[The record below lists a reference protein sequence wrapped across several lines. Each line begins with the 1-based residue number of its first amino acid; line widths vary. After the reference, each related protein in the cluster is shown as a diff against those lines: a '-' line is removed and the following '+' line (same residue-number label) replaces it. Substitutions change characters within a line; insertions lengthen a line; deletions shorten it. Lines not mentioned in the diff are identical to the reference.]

1 MDPKLALVKCITLLY
16 RESELEQTANSTDL
30 CQKIID
36 NIKLPESTMEVQS
49 GREVLV
55 GLRSTVLWMI
65 DKPAGEPY
73 DKTQLLQRVRINTK
87 DDSYLYNAVV
97 DGLQKL
103 EDKEEIQKQIL
114 SYRSEL
120 KQTLD
125 RNDIDAILKKA
136 FNKVMFAG
144 ANHGDYRELVRDI
157 CSQLEPYTH
166 NVISADHPSVL
177 DSVNFDDP
185 EGMEQL
191 LERSKEEISTDGV
204 IRTGYQAIN
213 RMLGKQ
219 GGFRRGEMVLV
230 GALQHNYKTGFTLNL
245 FKHAALYNK
254 PYMRDE
260 AKKPLLI
267 HLSLENELAMNI
279 MSLYISLKENETGEP
294 CDVSMVDINEAAA
307 YIREKMGVNGYHIKM
322 LRVDPS
328 RFSYHDLFDMVTNY
342 EAEGFEVHMIVCD
355 YLNMASKK
363 GCSSGPAGFEIRD
376 LFRRVRNFI
385 APRGITFITPH
396 QLSTEAKG
404 LTRQGI
410 ENFVQEIANKGY
422 YDSCRTVDQE
432 VDLELAIHIE
442 KVVGQGSFLTVQ
454 RGKHRKVDITP
465 NEHLYTVLPFF
476 PAGGVRDDVL
486 GDDLSMRTVGGQSM
500 SEGGAAWY
508 DQ

>member
-1 MDPKLALVKCITLLY
+1 MDPKLLFVKCITLLY
-16 RESELEQTANSTDL
+16 RESELDQAAVSTDL
-30 CQKIID
+30 CQKVID
-36 NIKLPESTMEVQS
+36 NIKLPESTMEVHS

-55 GLRSTVLWMI
+55 GLRATVMWMI
-65 DKPAGEPY
+65 EKPASEPY

-97 DGLQKL
+97 DGLQKID
-103 EDKEEIQKQIL
+103 DKEELQKQIL

-120 KQTLD
+120 KRSLNQTE
-125 RNDIDAILKKA
+125 IDGILKQA
-136 FNKVMFAG
+136 FQKVMFG
-144 ANHGDYRELVRDI
+144 TGGKTDYQEMVRDI
-157 CSQLEPYTH
+157 CAKLEPYTH
-166 NVISADHPSVL
+166 SVLSSAHPSVV
-177 DSVNFDDP
+177 DSVNFEDP
-185 EGMEQL
+185 EAMEDL
-191 LERSKEEISTDGV
+191 LGRSKEEVSADGV

-230 GALQHNYKTGFTLNL
+230 GALQHNYKTGFTLNI

-267 HLSLENELAMNI
+267 HLSLENELSMNI
-279 MSLYISLKENETGEP
+279 MSLYISLKENETGEI
-294 CDVSMVDINEAAA
+294 CDATMVDVNEAAA
-307 YIREKMGVNGYHIKM
+307 YIRERMGVNGYNIKM
-322 LRVDPS
+322 LRVDPN

-342 EAEGFEVHMIVCD
+342 ESEGYEIHMIVCD

-376 LFRRVRNFI
+376 LFRRTRNFI
-385 APRGITFITPH
+385 APRGITFVTPH

-404 LTRQGI
+404 LTRQGV

-422 YDSCRTVDQE
+422 YDSCKTIDQE
-432 VDLELAIHIE
+432 VDLEIAIHIE
-442 KVVGQGSFLTVQ
+442 KIAGRGSFLTVQ

-465 NEHLYTVLPFF
+465 TNDLFTVLPFF
-476 PAGGVRDDVL
+476 EAGGVRDDVDG
-486 GDDLSMRTVGGQSM
+486 GDQSMKTVGGQA
-500 SEGGAAWY
+500 EADGGAAWY